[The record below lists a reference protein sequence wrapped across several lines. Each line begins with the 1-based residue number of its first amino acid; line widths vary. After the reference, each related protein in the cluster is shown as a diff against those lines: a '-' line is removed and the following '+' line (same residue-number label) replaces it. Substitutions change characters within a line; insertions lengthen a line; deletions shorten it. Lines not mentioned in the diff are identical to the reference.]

1 MREVGGF
8 LSQAND
14 NTLDMHIHQQVDTIL
29 FVLVLVVG
37 VGDDAHVAHFAG
49 LGLDTLHDMGI
60 MVERYIGHHNTNGT
74 GGIVT

>member
-1 MREVGGF
+1 MRKIGGF

-29 FVLVLVVG
+29 FVLVLVVR
-37 VGDDAHVAHFAG
+37 VGDDTHIARFAG